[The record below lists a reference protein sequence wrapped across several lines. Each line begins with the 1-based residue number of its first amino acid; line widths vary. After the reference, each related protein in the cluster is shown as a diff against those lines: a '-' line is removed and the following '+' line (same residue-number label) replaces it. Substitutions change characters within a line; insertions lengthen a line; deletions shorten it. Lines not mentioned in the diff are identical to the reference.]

1 MDDET
6 EKPKAI
12 EFLCRR
18 NAISIDIIRGSKQ
31 FYRGYVPKK
40 LWPNL
45 FVGPWSGLLR
55 MHLEV
60 TKEWSS
66 TSYCNDRSYREDHPT
81 LVEMEY
87 LAWSASLTMQAT
99 SWCWIVVLKIAKPQ
113 LAEGSIIEQCQ
124 SRLPLCLYE
133 IFWWLLSFLIVILR
147 WIFQCHQVWLDTSHP
162 SALIRSF
169 QKVLTWRRHAPH
181 VPWMKRRSRVSSPGG
196 LFLGPKW
203 LEKCWSFLGFGHQE
217 TPWTWRLTVD
227 LMVKRVDTTQ
237 HLRFFSRFLKYFCD
251 ETAELLDAHLPLNA
265 RWHHSITKIPKW
277 PGRLPKIAAS
287 ESQSEFRIDQFYV
300 IIHPPRF
307 GGKSFVPMRRSL
319 VHRRTSSFEEVNTV
333 TWDERSIVTARTQH
347 WLLSFS
353 CGMWL
358 DWIWKTATVINQ
370 DFWSISCF

>member
-113 LAEGSIIEQCQ
+113 LSEGSIIEQCQ

-133 IFWWLLSFLIVILR
+133 IFWWLLAFLIVILR
-147 WIFQCHQVWLDTSHP
+147 
-162 SALIRSF
+162 
-169 QKVLTWRRHAPH
+169 
-181 VPWMKRRSRVSSPGG
+181 
-196 LFLGPKW
+196 
-203 LEKCWSFLGFGHQE
+203 
-217 TPWTWRLTVD
+217 
-227 LMVKRVDTTQ
+227 
-237 HLRFFSRFLKYFCD
+237 
-251 ETAELLDAHLPLNA
+251 
-265 RWHHSITKIPKW
+265 
-277 PGRLPKIAAS
+277 
-287 ESQSEFRIDQFYV
+287 
-300 IIHPPRF
+300 
-307 GGKSFVPMRRSL
+307 
-319 VHRRTSSFEEVNTV
+319 
-333 TWDERSIVTARTQH
+333 
-347 WLLSFS
+347 
-353 CGMWL
+353 
-358 DWIWKTATVINQ
+358 
-370 DFWSISCF
+370 

>member
-18 NAISIDIIRGSKQ
+18 NAIDIIRGSKQ

-45 FVGPWSGLLR
+45 FVGPRSGLLR

-81 LVEMEY
+81 LVEMECHQY
-87 LAWSASLTMQAT
+87 LPWSASLTMQAT
-99 SWCWIVVLKIAKPQ
+99 SWCWTVVLKITKPQ
-113 LAEGSIIEQCQ
+113 LSEGSIIEQCQ
-124 SRLPLCLYE
+124 SCLPLCLYE

-147 WIFQCHQVWLDTSHP
+147 SFFQCHQVWLDTSHP
-162 SALIRSF
+162 SALIIRSF

-196 LFLGPKW
+196 LFLGSKW

-217 TPWTWRLTVD
+217 TPLNMKTHLTWWW
-227 LMVKRVDTTQ
+227 RVDTTQ
-237 HLRFFSRFLKYFCD
+237 HLKVFSRFLKYFCD
-251 ETAELLDAHLPLNA
+251 ETAELLDAHLP
-265 RWHHSITKIPKW
+265 RSTQHSITKIPKW
-277 PGRLPKIAAS
+277 HGHFPKIAAS

-307 GGKSFVPMRRSL
+307 GGKSFVPMLRSL
-319 VHRRTSSFEEVNTV
+319 VHWRTSSFEEVNTV

-358 DWIWKTATVINQ
+358 DWIWKTAT
-370 DFWSISCF
+370 